1 MVAALSESLLDDAK
15 RPAFL
20 ADAQKVLDAEV
31 SDKGGASGLAVKGGY
46 AAIKKVS
53 PTIVEDALASFAPKF
68 VDALDPFWAEYQSAG
83 AGSFGDLLV
92 AKQDQVAEAARARA
106 LVLGPEGVE
115 SVHELRG
122 ERGQRVLDDGR
133 ADLLDRGVT
142 ALHGQTGRTA
152 LVRHL
157 GVQNLLGVGEESR
170 ALGVIE
176 QGFRQ
181 CCNHFQVPP
190 DSFSMSEPTQLY
202 APDEPGTRCR
212 PTTAARAAVA
222 P

>member
-92 AKQDQVAEAARARA
+92 AKQDQVAEALLAVTDARAEASSRPA
-106 LVLGPEGVE
+106 LKKVYSSLRSSAKKHVTEALPRLGDLV
-115 SVHELRG
+115 
-122 ERGQRVLDDGR
+122 QRHAG
-133 ADLLDRGVT
+133 
-142 ALHGQTGRTA
+142 
-152 LVRHL
+152 
-157 GVQNLLGVGEESR
+157 
-170 ALGVIE
+170 
-176 QGFRQ
+176 
-181 CCNHFQVPP
+181 
-190 DSFSMSEPTQLY
+190 
-202 APDEPGTRCR
+202 
-212 PTTAARAAVA
+212 
-222 P
+222 